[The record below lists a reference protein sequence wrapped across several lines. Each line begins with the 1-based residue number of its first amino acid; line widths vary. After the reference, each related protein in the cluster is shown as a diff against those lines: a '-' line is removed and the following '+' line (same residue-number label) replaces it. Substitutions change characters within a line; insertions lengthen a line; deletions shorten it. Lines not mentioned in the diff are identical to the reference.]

1 MGVVHTYRQGGVA
14 LDLVRDGDVIDV
26 ITRVNDEPGVVVRLP
41 RALLLELVAN
51 ATADQD

>member
-14 LDLVRDGDVIDV
+14 LDLVRGGEDIDV

-41 RALLLELVAN
+41 RTLLLELVAN
-51 ATADQD
+51 AAASED